1 MHITVI
7 DPPHRIVLDRDART
21 LRSWGGCPESSGLSS
36 RDACRCRAIV
46 DLVADRF
53 HLTGRDIFH
62 RRRTARIALPR
73 QVAMTLM
80 RQVLGLPLQTI
91 GRLFDR
97 DHGTV
102 IHATKAVTSHTLS
115 DPEFAATWHSLK
127 AATLTLS
134 AS

>member
-1 MHITVI
+1 MHITII
-7 DPPHRIVLDRDART
+7 DPPRRVALDPDARA
-21 LRSWGGCPESSGLSS
+21 LRAWGGCPESAGLSG
-36 RDACRCRAIV
+36 RDARRCRAIV
-46 DLVADRF
+46 DLVAGRF
-53 HLTGRDIFH
+53 HLTGRDIFY
-62 RRRTARIALPR
+62 RRRTARIAVPR
-73 QVAMTLM
+73 QVVMTLM

-102 IHATKAVTSHTLS
+102 IHATKAVASHTIS

-127 AATLTLS
+127 TATLTLS

>member
-1 MHITVI
+1 MQINVI
-7 DPPHRIVLDRDART
+7 DRVLRLNPDPDARA
-21 LRSWGGCPESSGLSS
+21 LRQWGGCPESAQLSG
-36 RDACRCRAIV
+36 RDFHRCRAIV

-53 HLTGRDIFH
+53 QLTGSDIFH

-102 IHATKAVTSHTLS
+102 MWAAKAVASHAAS
-115 DPEFAATWHSLK
+115 SPEFTATWHSLK
-127 AATLTLS
+127 AATFKLS